1 MNNNKDFSEQ
11 LGDLF
16 EEISLDQ
23 AGNLIDNTIEPS
35 KQEIQEEVVNKL
47 INNEVTVDKK
57 ILNELKN
64 NLVGE
69 KYEKAV
75 LDLLRQNAGLTCSEE
90 ALEEL
95 QVVDEVIEE
104 VEATEELEVVEPEP
118 SLEVKKESY
127 IDDLSNKLSR
137 VLNQSGMRSSA
148 TSKGKVSESI
158 LSETLEARVD
168 AIQTQLGLLRTSVLE
183 SAGNTIVSG
192 IGQGGDGQS
201 PGSGEVKL
209 NRLDDVH
216 LPLRTTTTTSGVTPA
231 GLSGE
236 SRYNINHGDILIW
249 NSTIGAD
256 GGWTTVPG
264 DDIGGGIDPDD
275 IAALDPV
282 FGRIWST
289 NAMTKNC
296 PLYWGNQATYT
307 NDTDRD
313 NPIGEE
319 LAPAVSEFKF
329 LVSIDAQ
336 EIEVGGFP
344 SGVYDGTWFVVGAK
358 NEDGDSLPL
367 ITKTETNSSS
377 TDDSTIDTIFD
388 NDGNEIVYGV
398 YFREGIDG
406 IAKPD
411 NDLND
416 LIVGHTPG
424 CVETAGMSL
433 MHWGTAVDHNRI
445 VEGGEV
451 DLNYAI
457 YATEAPLVDG
467 SIRYTGNVGPTADN
481 GDSHGAPLIAEKII
495 AVAGYPGDPKD
506 VPDDQGNLVTIDT
519 IDWTVVFS
527 RAGKPYELNIN
538 RPATSNVPPFAG
550 PFLYSKS
557 APCVSGGTTLT
568 RVSTREVTLI
578 EIDELT
584 TTFSEINRFYGRLP
598 IDLDAYEVQE
608 NYNKLLAE
616 ITLDLHKLKPTMLVA
631 TFTPS
636 DPDAEPDESVP
647 NYDVNGV
654 HDLYVPIEGDLW
666 FDPADNTL
674 RAVKNVSYRPD
685 ASSDRPSFSAEWV
698 IISGDDQDVT
708 TDQVKLINSIRLYEL
723 YSQLFQVDM
732 TPEDWEAKFNLITQE
747 DLNLLNVDL
756 FKTLH
761 ELKPTI
767 HVGSTIHDKSITI
780 ISNKTNLPVELPYI
794 AQRGDIWVDPTD
806 YTMYI
811 CDYGQDEKPKLE
823 VPPSTDYPYQDREGN
838 YLFWIEVGGAS
849 GSGNRVFV
857 QTDPPLDQEVVQGDL
872 WVEDTTYLIYVR
884 SNDTW
889 VALTGDTLTSNGGNK
904 VHVGLHPK
912 TTPDD
917 SHLGDMWF
925 DTYSAE
931 MRIWLSYDNNHGWY
945 PISPGGISAD
955 YVQYAQSTIRQQ
967 NEAIASLA
975 DRLNDLESY
984 VANTS
989 NYSANNEYLME
1000 QTLNSYEGI
1009 IDEALPLQDDDS
1021 TNTGY

>member
-16 EEISLDQ
+16 GEISLDQ
-23 AGNLIDNTIEPS
+23 AGNLIDNAIEPS

-47 INNEVTVDKK
+47 VNNEVIVDKK

-90 ALEEL
+90 AIEEL

-118 SLEVKKESY
+118 NLEVKKESY
-127 IDDLSNKLSR
+127 IDDLSNKLSK

-236 SRYNINHGDILIW
+236 SRYNINHGDVLVW
-249 NSTIGAD
+249 DSTIGTD
-256 GGWTTVPG
+256 GGWTTAPG

-289 NAMTKNC
+289 NAMTTNC
-296 PLYWGNQATYT
+296 PLYWGDNAAFINDSDPDATG
-307 NDTDRD
+307 
-313 NPIGEE
+313 PIGEE

-329 LVSIDAQ
+329 LVTIDAQ
-336 EIEVGGFP
+336 EIEVGAPPAP
-344 SGVYDGTWFVVGAK
+344 SGVYNGTWFVVGAK
-358 NEDGDSLPL
+358 NQDGDPLPL
-367 ITKTETNSSS
+367 ITKTSSS
-377 TDDSTIDTIFD
+377 TDNSTLDTLFD
-388 NDGNEIVYGV
+388 DDGNEIVYGV
-398 YFREGIDG
+398 YFRDGIDG

-416 LIVGHTPG
+416 IIIGHTPG

-433 MHWGTAVDHNRI
+433 MHWGTSEQYNEI
-445 VEGGEV
+445 VENGEV
-451 DLNYAI
+451 DLSIAI
-457 YATEAPLVDG
+457 YAVEDAAVDG
-467 SIRYTGNVGPTADN
+467 SIKYTGYI
-481 GDSHGAPLIAEKII
+481 GAAAPDGAGPLIAEKII
-495 AVAGYPGDPKD
+495 AVAGFPNDE
-506 VPDDQGNLVTIDT
+506 DDGAT

-538 RPATSNVPPFAG
+538 APSTSNDPPFAG

-557 APCVSGGTTLT
+557 ALCVSGGTSLT

-584 TTFSEINRFYGRLP
+584 TTFSEINRLYGRLP

-608 NYNKLLAE
+608 DYNKLLAE

-631 TFTPS
+631 TFTPATPS
-636 DPDAEPDESVP
+636 VPTEEPDESVP
-647 NYDVNGV
+647 NYDVVGV

-685 ASSDRPSFSAEWV
+685 ASNDRPSFSAEWV

-708 TDQVKLINSIRLYEL
+708 TDHVKLINSIRLYEL
-723 YSQLFQVDM
+723 YSQLFDVDM
-732 TPEDWEAKFNLITQE
+732 TPEEWEAKFNLITQE

-756 FKTLH
+756 FKALH

-767 HVGSTIHDKSITI
+767 HVGSTIHDKTITVYA
-780 ISNKTNLPVELPYI
+780 NNTGMPLALPYI

-811 CDYGQDEKPKLE
+811 CDHGQDDKPKLE
-823 VPPSTDYPYQDREGN
+823 VPPSTDYPYQDRQGN

-849 GSGNRVFV
+849 GSGNRVFI

-872 WVEDTTYLIYVR
+872 WVEDTTYLVYVR

-912 TTPDD
+912 TTPDNTY
-917 SHLGDMWF
+917 LGDMWF

-989 NYSANNEYLME
+989 NYSANNEYIME
-1000 QTLNSYEGI
+1000 QTLNSYGSI